1 MSADTTNITIG
12 VEKDNLVLIY
22 HVSVTYLVI
31 VWNGVKYKQTAQFVN
46 LNFVVTSGESLAS
59 SATISVPR
67 FSTDFISTFL
77 IGQQ

>member
-1 MSADTTNITIG
+1 MSADQTNITIG
-12 VEKDNLVLIY
+12 VEKDNLVLSY
-22 HVSVTYLVI
+22 HVSVTYVVI
-31 VWNGVKYKQTAQFVN
+31 VWNDVKYKQTAQFAN

-59 SATISVPR
+59 PAAISVPG